1 MEYGGNPPMELGEVL
16 AGKDSDGNLINDQWL
31 GQVFVFPASRVS
43 ANLRGGKNR
52 RTGKPI
58 KAILL
63 RNESGITLYGKRLAR
78 LTPTAGYSLCESVN
92 GYAAGSLA
100 CRNVVGID
108 EFLPSAGVADDAI
121 FWGII
126 GGPFTVLVPATGA
139 GMNGDI
145 AVGNHL
151 VAGTGTTTQSVTQ
164 SGRVSNIT
172 LPGTTGATDA
182 VNMAAGIVGR
192 ALSARTTGETTA
204 GTDLLVDLCI
214 NLGA

>member
-1 MEYGGNPPMELGEVL
+1 MELGETL
-16 AGKDSDGNLINDQWL
+16 KGKDADGNLINGDKL
-31 GQVFVFPASRVS
+31 GQVFVFPASRVT
-43 ANLRGGKNR
+43 ANLRGNKSR

-92 GYAAGSLA
+92 GYAAGA
-100 CRNVVGID
+100 TAVRNVVGID
-108 EFLPSAGVADDAI
+108 EFLPAGGVADDDI
-121 FWGII
+121 FWGIF
-126 GGPFTVLVPATGA
+126 GGPFTCLVPATGA

-145 AVGNHL
+145 AVGAHL

-192 ALSARTTGETTA
+192 ALSARTTQETTA
-204 GTDLLVDLCI
+204 GVDLLIDLCI